1 MFRLCLGD
9 FNDVTL
15 ACEKEGG
22 QAVNHRKMQQF
33 RTLVDK
39 CGFVDLSFNGPRHTW
54 CNKREPQQRVWEQL
68 DGAFTNRGV
77 HRSNSI
83 DFLPNL

>member
-1 MFRLCLGD
+1 MADAGLKGARITEPWLCLGD

-22 QAVNHRKMQQF
+22 HAVNHRKMQHF

-39 CGFVDLSFNGPRHTW
+39 CGFLDLSFNGPRHTW
-54 CNKREPQQRVWEQL
+54 CNKREPQQRV
-68 DGAFTNRGV
+68 GAVR
-77 HRSNSI
+77 
-83 DFLPNL
+83 LCLCK